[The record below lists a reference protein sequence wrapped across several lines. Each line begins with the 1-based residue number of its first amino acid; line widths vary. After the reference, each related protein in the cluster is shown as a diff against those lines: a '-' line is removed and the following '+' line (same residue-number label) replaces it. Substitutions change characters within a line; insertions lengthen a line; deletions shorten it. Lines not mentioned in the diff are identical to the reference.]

1 MKERIRIS
9 TQYRVL
15 RVLLHA
21 CHRPAVRLGLRRD
34 PRGRFRDPQF
44 VSFMAHSNRTKLAP
58 DLHDL
63 VLRSRKLTRT
73 LLKFGLAGG
82 AAWVALESARALAVF

>member
-1 MKERIRIS
+1 M
-9 TQYRVL
+9 L

-34 PRGRFRDPQF
+34 PRGRFRDPHF

-58 DLHDL
+58 DVHDM
-63 VLRSRKLTRT
+63 VLRSRKLMRT
-73 LLKFGLAGG
+73 LLKVGLFGG
-82 AAWVALESARALAVF
+82 AAWIALESARALSVF